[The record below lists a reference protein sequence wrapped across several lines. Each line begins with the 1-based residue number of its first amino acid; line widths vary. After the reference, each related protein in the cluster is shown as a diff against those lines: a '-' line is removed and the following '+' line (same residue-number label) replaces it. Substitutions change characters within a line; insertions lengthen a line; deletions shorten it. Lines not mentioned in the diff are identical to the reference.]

1 VSKVQK
7 NLSDHTE
14 FMNAKEEFEVWL
26 KRAQGTVQSCEGVGD
41 EAATK
46 DKLETI
52 RVKFQL
58 NIKIQDDIK
67 FKTNILVGGQ

>member
-1 VSKVQK
+1 
-7 NLSDHTE
+7 
-14 FMNAKEEFEVWL
+14 MNAKEEFEVWL

-58 NIKIQDDIK
+58 NFLIKTA
-67 FKTNILVGGQ
+67 F

>member
-1 VSKVQK
+1 VQK

-52 RVKFQL
+52 RVKLQL
-58 NIKIQDDIK
+58 NTIAAHIKNLKK
-67 FKTNILVGGQ
+67 FSW

>member
-1 VSKVQK
+1 MSKVQK

-52 RVKFQL
+52 RVIF
-58 NIKIQDDIK
+58 KINKWQA
-67 FKTNILVGGQ
+67 IL